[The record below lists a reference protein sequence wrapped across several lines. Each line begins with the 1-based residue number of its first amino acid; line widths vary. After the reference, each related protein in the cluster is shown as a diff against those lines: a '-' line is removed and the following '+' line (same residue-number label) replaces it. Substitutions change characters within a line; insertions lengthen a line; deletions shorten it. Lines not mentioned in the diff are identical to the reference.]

1 MKPEDIRTL
10 KYSPALVS
18 EILYNFCMGSKRVD
32 ERGAKFELIYLVLPF
47 VMDDYFRKKL
57 ESSNI
62 NSTFKTA
69 FLDKKSNLIERLF
82 FINNKAKHSRKV
94 TNDGLIYLNSVCDVS
109 VDGHFNVF
117 GDYKE
122 IGQSNELKAEYLKAA
137 YNLGSIFSKEGYV
150 NVFLKAKVT
159 SI

>member
-1 MKPEDIRTL
+1 MKPEDIRSL
-10 KYSPALVS
+10 KYSPIFVS

-32 ERGAKFELIYLVLPF
+32 QRGAKFELIYLVLPF
-47 VMDDYFRKKL
+47 VMDDFFRKKL

-69 FLDKKSNLIERLF
+69 FLNKNSNLIERLF
-82 FINNKAKHSRKV
+82 FINDKAKHSRKV
-94 TNDGLIYLNSVCDVS
+94 TNDGLIYLNSVCDVL
-109 VDGHFNVF
+109 VGEHFDVL

-122 IGQSNELKAEYLKAA
+122 IGQRNELKAEYLKAA

-150 NVFLKAKVT
+150 NVLLKARVKN
-159 SI
+159 I